1 MTISSTV
8 YDLPGITEYE
18 PAGGVCEHHPGGD
31 VTGRLSPR
39 VSDEPE
45 VGHHHREPH
54 QGVETEDHRHALP
67 VGEEGPALR
76 HLLVL
81 RLLVVDHA
89 DDDQEEAGRHLDKR
103 SVDKFSAAIPHLIT
117 AKQDRLGPGDSEA
130 HQIELPLLS
139 EGQTFARLDVITGVL
154 LLHLQYWEYQ
164 GQGDSQSDR

>member
-1 MTISSTV
+1 MKKENSPETEMFAKLMFCGEFRIWSVECRFRSGPVYCISTPTISSTV

-89 DDDQEEAGRHLDKR
+89 DDHQEEAGRHLDKMTR
-103 SVDKFSAAIPHLIT
+103 VMTSS
-117 AKQDRLGPGDSEA
+117 
-130 HQIELPLLS
+130 
-139 EGQTFARLDVITGVL
+139 L
-154 LLHLQYWEYQ
+154 LLFLT
-164 GQGDSQSDR
+164 S

>member
-1 MTISSTV
+1 
-8 YDLPGITEYE
+8 
-18 PAGGVCEHHPGGD
+18 VCEHHPGGH

-89 DDDQEEAGRHLDKR
+89 DDDQEEAGRHL
-103 SVDKFSAAIPHLIT
+103 IT